1 MNFNKNQVINE
12 IKKKIPNSKFIMSK
26 NLDNPKYLV
35 SKRSYKLNCNKIQ
48 KNYRKKRFSVNY

>member
-26 NLDNPKYLV
+26 NLIT
-35 SKRSYKLNCNKIQ
+35 LNIWFQ
-48 KNYRKKRFSVNY
+48 KEVIN